1 MSLDLEYEDSN
12 YEPIVEDDGGMSCLE
27 ITSPE
32 DDGVEI

>member
-12 YEPIVEDDGGMSCLE
+12 YEAIAEDDGGMSCLE
-27 ITSPE
+27 ITTP